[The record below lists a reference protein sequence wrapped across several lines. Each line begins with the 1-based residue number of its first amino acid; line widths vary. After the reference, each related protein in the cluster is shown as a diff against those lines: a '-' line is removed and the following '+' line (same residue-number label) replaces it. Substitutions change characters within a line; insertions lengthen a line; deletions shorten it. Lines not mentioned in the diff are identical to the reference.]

1 MYPQMLRHMKQDATS
16 IQYEEA
22 SPAKTRE
29 CDKALH
35 DDGWLGG
42 EVGGNPHLVFNN
54 PLFRATSRRKLFC
67 PCHWRHT
74 TREQQS
80 FVFIIYIYI

>member
-1 MYPQMLRHMKQDATS
+1 
-16 IQYEEA
+16 
-22 SPAKTRE
+22 
-29 CDKALH
+29 
-35 DDGWLGG
+35 
-42 EVGGNPHLVFNN
+42 
-54 PLFRATSRRKLFC
+54 LFC